1 MMLLAGAFAITSC
14 DKDVEWNPTLTQPTS
29 FVLNNP
35 AVGTAVVDLAKSE
48 GIELSWSQPDGYTD
62 MNAPIVPTYTIEIST
77 EGTFNKAFD
86 AMAEDNTGADYFT
99 LDETTTLCKTSIPA
113 AEIAKGIQQVCQYED
128 GHLPQVKGLVARVK
142 AAVREASGKE
152 RYPIY
157 SNEVSLSVVPYYIEL
172 SDADPNWWYLIGGDI
187 ADGKWADDVPTSL
200 FPLQP
205 QSGYDF
211 DKKTGDGALTWTG
224 YIAGNGF
231 KLKKAPGDWDHQW
244 GMNGSDF
251 VENDGGSGNISLAA
265 GYYTITLD
273 TKSHTLKADAY
284 DGAPAVYET
293 IHLMGTIDGWGDGVA
308 MSPITTFKGAIN
320 NHDWYIEYT
329 LKANE
334 EIKFNIGNW
343 DTNWGSEPER
353 KLSDGLYGYGTNNG
367 PNIVVPEAG
376 NYLIIF
382 NDITGYYRLIRK

>member
-1 MMLLAGAFAITSC
+1 MLLAGIFALSSC
-14 DKDVEWNPTLTQPTS
+14 DKDVDWNPTLTKPTS
-29 FVLNNP
+29 FVLNKL
-35 AVGTAVVDLAKSE
+35 AVDEATRIDLAKSN
-48 GIELSWSQPDGYTD
+48 GIDLSWSQPENYTD
-62 MNAPIVPTYTIEIST
+62 MNAPIVATYTVEVSPT
-77 EGTFNKAFD
+77 GTFNKVFD
-86 AMAEDNTGADYFT
+86 AFAEDNTGADFFAI
-99 LDETTTLCKTSIPA
+99 DQTTTVCNTTVA
-113 AEIAKGIQQVCQYED
+113 AADIAKGLQQVCQYAE
-128 GHLPQVKGLVARVK
+128 GQVPGIQDIQFRVK
-142 AAVREASGKE
+142 SVVKDVAGKE
-152 RYPIY
+152 FFPIY
-157 SNEVSLSVVPYYIEL
+157 SNTVQACVEPYYIEL

-187 ADGKWADDVPTSL
+187 ANGKWGDDIPTSL

-205 QSGYDF
+205 QKDYEF
-211 DKKTGDGALTWTG
+211 DKKTGDGLLIWIG
-224 YIAGNGF
+224 YVAGNGF

-244 GMNGSDF
+244 GMNDGTF

-265 GYYTITLD
+265 GYYTISLD
-273 TKSHTLKADAY
+273 TKSHTLKADPF

-308 MSPITTFKGAIN
+308 MSPVTTFEGAV

-329 LKANE
+329 LNANE

-353 KLSDGLYGYGTNNG
+353 KLSDGLCGYGTQNG

-376 NYLIIF
+376 TYTIIF